1 MWENAAMIGI
11 IKNIYNPFIVISWW
25 AINAYDAV
33 IKDKIIIKS
42 LFLMYLGLFLIFCTI
57 IKIKKN
63 KGMWINL
70 NLKNILENSKG
81 NKKYST
87 LKWKGRLT
95 ILS

>member
-1 MWENAAMIGI
+1 
-11 IKNIYNPFIVISWW
+11 
-25 AINAYDAV
+25 
-33 IKDKIIIKS
+33 
-42 LFLMYLGLFLIFCTI
+42 MYLGLLLIFCTI

-87 LKWKGRLT
+87 LILPISDGKEIYCSKNEAKG
-95 ILS
+95 ILVKNNISKKNKIIVSEPRNA